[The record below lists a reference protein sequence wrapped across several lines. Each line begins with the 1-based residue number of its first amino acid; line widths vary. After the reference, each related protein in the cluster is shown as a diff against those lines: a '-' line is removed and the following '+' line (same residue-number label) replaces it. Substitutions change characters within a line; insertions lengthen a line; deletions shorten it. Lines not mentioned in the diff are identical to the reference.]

1 MKIKV
6 NDKVKILAGK
16 DKGKEGTVI
25 KTLAKENKVIV
36 EGINMVKRHQ
46 KPRNT
51 NESGGIFDLAAPI
64 HVSNVKKLEGA
75 KKSAKKETPKK
86 EVKEA
91 KTKTASK
98 AKTTKTK
105 KESKES

>member
-64 HVSNVKKLEGA
+64 HVSNVKKIEGT

-98 AKTTKTK
+98 TTKTK

>member
-1 MKIKV
+1 MKNKV

-64 HVSNVKKLEGA
+64 HVSNVKKIDSD

-98 AKTTKTK
+98 TTKTK

>member
-64 HVSNVKKLEGA
+64 HVSNVKKIDSD
-75 KKSAKKETPKK
+75 KKNAKKETPKK

-98 AKTTKTK
+98 TTKTK